1 MLEASI
7 ELAPESELVGVAR
20 RFVDQTVMT
29 WGLEPIRVDAVLITS
44 ELCANAVLHARTD
57 FQVSLQSDGMCLR
70 IEVRDDSSRMPSS
83 VSVRKDGTGGRGLAI
98 VAALATSWNAH
109 VDGTGKVVWAEI
121 DLPHL
126 SGTRDGLRPGDLVR

>member
-1 MLEASI
+1 
-7 ELAPESELVGVAR
+7 V
-20 RFVDQTVMT
+20 TT
-29 WGLEPIRVDAVLITS
+29 WGLDPIRIDAVLITS

-57 FQVSLQSDGMCLR
+57 LQVRLQSDGLCLR
-70 IEVRDDSSRMPSS
+70 IEVRDGSSRMPSS
-83 VSVRKDGTGGRGLAI
+83 VPVRNDRTGGRGLAI

-126 SGTRDGLRPGDLVR
+126 AGTGDGLRPGDFVR